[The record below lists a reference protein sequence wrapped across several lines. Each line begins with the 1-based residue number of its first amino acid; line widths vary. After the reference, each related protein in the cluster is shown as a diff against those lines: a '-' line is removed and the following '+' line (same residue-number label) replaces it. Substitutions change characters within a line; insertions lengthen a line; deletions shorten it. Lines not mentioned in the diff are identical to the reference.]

1 MASRKKKSNGNGE
14 RKRKILGVGLIL
26 LAVLI
31 LISLLSHS
39 GWDDNRIVSR
49 DNPFSIDFRNQV
61 GIAGAMSSYVLFFFF
76 GWLSVFLPIGLIF
89 WGFRFLKFEWARPLF
104 PGYLFITS
112 VCTLITMMTDVYLVH
127 HATLEVT
134 YSQANGG
141 YIFFYLTLIFMKIFG
156 STGSFVVLGAGI
168 IVWLIMI
175 GYKYPPLRFH
185 IGSFDKITSGF
196 SRSIKSGIAG
206 IKDGIAGLFARHEAE
221 YEDDG
226 DEDADDPG
234 YTDIGSAPRPRR
246 VAREPQMNSEEPDPI
261 EILESEKSSAA
272 KRRQKITIKK
282 KPVVAIGLET
292 VDYKFPGL
300 DLLADNPE
308 PGLSVSKE
316 ELDMAA
322 RALKDTLETFG
333 VTIQGD
339 IDKYP
344 GPVITRYEIKPAAG
358 VKVHQ
363 ITNLSDDL
371 ALSLR
376 AKRIRIVAP
385 IPGKAKVGV
394 EIPNRSPRMV
404 YIKEIL
410 NSDEYRNPDLRL
422 PIALGKT
429 ISGKPYATDLAKMPH
444 MLIAG
449 ATGSGKSVC
458 INILITSLVYRLH
471 PNELKF
477 IFIDPKML
485 ELTPYSGMPHMA
497 RPVVTNSKRAEKV
510 LADAVV
516 EMEKR
521 YKKLAGKAVRNIV
534 DYNARLDKDEE
545 KLPYIVI
552 VVDELADMMMAS
564 ASSRIEVL
572 ITRLAQMARA
582 VGIHLVLA
590 TQRPSVDVITGL
602 IKANFPSR
610 IAFQVASRID
620 SRTILDGNGAEKLL
634 GNGDMLFL
642 PPGQPEPIRLHGAY
656 LSSEE
661 SESLVKFITDQ
672 FPTVADPVE
681 EKTEEEEEQED
692 ALDLDDPVFVEA
704 VETVIRHKQGSVSLL
719 QRKLGIGYQRAARLI
734 DKLESAGVVSAYDGS
749 KARKVLVDK
758 SFLEKMM
765 TSRSLG
771 NSNS

>member
-1 MASRKKKSNGNGE
+1 MASRKNKNGDNGE
-14 RKRKILGVGLIL
+14 RKRKILGIGLVL

-31 LISLLSHS
+31 LISLVSHS
-39 GWDDNRIVSR
+39 GWDDERIVSR
-49 DNPFSIDFRNQV
+49 DNPFAIDFKNQV
-61 GIAGAMSSYVLFFFF
+61 GIVGAVSSYVLFFFF
-76 GWLSVFLPIGLIF
+76 GWLCIFLPVFLMY
-89 WGFRFLKFEWARPLF
+89 WGFRFLNFEWRRLIL
-104 PGYLFITS
+104 PGLMFIAS
-112 VCTLITMMTDVYLVH
+112 VCTLITMMTNVYLKH
-127 HATLEVT
+127 HATLELT
-134 YSQANGG
+134 HANANGG
-141 YIFFYLTLIFMKIFG
+141 YVFYYLTMFIMKILG
-156 STGSFVVLGAGI
+156 AAGSFVVLGAGI
-168 IVWLIMI
+168 IVWLVIL
-175 GYKYPPLRFH
+175 GYKYPFLRQRLAAT
-185 IGSFDKITSGF
+185 DKQV
-196 SRSIKSGIAG
+196 SGIAG
-206 IKDGIAGLFARHEAE
+206 GLVHSLVAVKDWAIGMFSRKDTRDED
-221 YEDDG
+221 EDDTE
-226 DEDADDPG
+226 DEDPG
-234 YTDIGSAPRPRR
+234 YAEIGASPRPRWR
-246 VAREPQMNSEEPDPI
+246 PESAAANKDDDPI
-261 EILESEKSSAA
+261 EDLEREKSPNEG
-272 KRRQKITIKK
+272 RRQKITLKK
-282 KPVVAIGLET
+282 KPAATIGLET
-292 VDYKFPGL
+292 TDYKFPGL
-300 DLLADNPE
+300 DLLTDNPE
-308 PGLSVSKE
+308 PGLSVSRE
-316 ELDMAA
+316 ELDFSA
-322 RALKDTLETFG
+322 RSLKETLETFG
-333 VTIQGD
+333 VSLQGD

-344 GPVITRYEIKPAAG
+344 GPVITRFEIKPAAG
-358 VKVHQ
+358 IKVHQ

-371 ALSLR
+371 ALALK

-394 EIPNRSPRMV
+394 EIPNRVPRMV

-444 MLIAG
+444 LLIAG

-458 INILITSLVYRLH
+458 INVLITSLIYRLH
-471 PNELKF
+471 PKELKF

-485 ELTPYSGMPHMA
+485 ELTLYSNLPHMA

-516 EMEKR
+516 EMENR
-521 YKKLAGKAVRNIV
+521 YKKLAAKAVRNIV
-534 DYNARLDKDEE
+534 DFNARLDKNEE
-545 KLPYIVI
+545 RLPYIVI

-642 PPGQPEPIRLHGAY
+642 PPGQPEPMRLHGAY

-661 SESLVKFITDQ
+661 SERLVKFITDQ
-672 FPTVADPVE
+672 FPTAAPPVD
-681 EKTEEEEEQED
+681 EKTEEEEEQDD
-692 ALDLDDPVFVEA
+692 ALDLDDPVFMEA
-704 VETVIRHKQGSVSLL
+704 VEVVIRHKQGSVSLL

-734 DKLESAGVVSAYDGS
+734 DKLETAGVVSAYDGS

-758 SFLEKMM
+758 TFLEKMT

>member
-1 MASRKKKSNGNGE
+1 MASRKNKSNGNGE

-26 LAVLI
+26 LAILI
-31 LISLLSHS
+31 LISLLSHT
-39 GWDDNRIVSR
+39 GWDDQRIVSR

-61 GIAGAMSSYVLFFFF
+61 GIAGAMSSYVLFFFC
-76 GWLSVFLPIGLIF
+76 GWLSVFLSIAMIF

-104 PGYLFITS
+104 PGFLFIAS
-112 VCTLITMMTDVYLVH
+112 VCSLMTMMTDVYLVH

-134 YSQANGG
+134 YAEANGG
-141 YIFFYLTLIFMKIFG
+141 YVFFYLTLFFMKILG

-168 IVWLIMI
+168 IVWLIVL
-175 GYKYPPLRFH
+175 GYKYPLLRFH
-185 IGSFDKITSGF
+185 IGSLDKITAGI
-196 SRSIKSGIAG
+196 SRSFKIGIAG
-206 IKDGIAGLFARHEAE
+206 IKDWIAGLFARSETE
-221 YEDDG
+221 YEDDD
-226 DEDADDPG
+226 DENAGDPG
-234 YTDIGSAPRPRR
+234 YTDIGSAPRPGR
-246 VAREPQMNSEEPDPI
+246 AAKEPEMSSEEEDPV
-261 EILESEKSSAA
+261 ENLEREKTSNG

-300 DLLADNPE
+300 DLLTDNPE

-316 ELDMAA
+316 ELEMAS
-322 RALKDTLETFG
+322 RSLKETLETFG

-410 NSDEYRNPDLRL
+410 NSDAYRNPDLRL

-444 MLIAG
+444 LLIAG

-458 INILITSLVYRLH
+458 INVLITSLVYRLH
-471 PNELKF
+471 PNELQF

-485 ELTPYSGMPHMA
+485 ELTPYSGIPHMA

-545 KLPYIVI
+545 RLPYIVI

-642 PPGQPEPIRLHGAY
+642 PPGQPEPIRLHGAF

-661 SESLVKFITDQ
+661 SENLVKFITDQ
-672 FPTVADPVE
+672 FPTEAAPIE
-681 EKTEEEEEQED
+681 EKTEEDEEQED

-734 DKLESAGVVSAYDGS
+734 DKLEAAGVVSAYDGS

-758 SFLEKMM
+758 SFLEKMI